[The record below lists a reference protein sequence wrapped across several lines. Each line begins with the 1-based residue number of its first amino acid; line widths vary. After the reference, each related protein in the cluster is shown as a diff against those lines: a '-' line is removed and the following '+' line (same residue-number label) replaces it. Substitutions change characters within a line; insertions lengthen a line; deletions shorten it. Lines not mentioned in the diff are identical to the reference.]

1 MGFELML
8 TSDAEHSGRT
18 ASDQVTGILGM
29 LATKMNIELAVLDAQ
44 QWNEYEGVQKV
55 VSGDNGRMIIVITS
69 CNPAAIT
76 APIPS
81 FFHGFPVSFCE
92 MTHSSPDLES

>member
-1 MGFELML
+1 M
-8 TSDAEHSGRT
+8 A
-18 ASDQVTGILGM
+18 GM

-44 QWNEYEGVQKV
+44 QWTDYEGVQKV
-55 VSGDNGRMIIVITS
+55 VTADNGRIIVVITS

-81 FFHGFPVSFCE
+81 YFHGFPVSFCE
-92 MTHSSPDLES
+92 LTSNSADLES

>member
-1 MGFELML
+1 
-8 TSDAEHSGRT
+8 
-18 ASDQVTGILGM
+18 M

-44 QWNEYEGVQKV
+44 QWTDYEGVLEV
-55 VSGDNGRMIIVITS
+55 VTASNGRSIVVVTT

-81 FFHGFPVSFCE
+81 YYHGFPVAFCE
-92 MTHSSPDLES
+92 MTASPHKLES

>member
-1 MGFELML
+1 
-8 TSDAEHSGRT
+8 
-18 ASDQVTGILGM
+18 M

-44 QWNEYEGVQKV
+44 PWTEYEGVQQV
-55 VSGDNGRMIIVITS
+55 VAADNGRAILVITS

-81 FFHGFPVSFCE
+81 YFHGFPVSFCE
-92 MTHSSPDLES
+92 ISNIPDDLDSSA

>member
-1 MGFELML
+1 
-8 TSDAEHSGRT
+8 
-18 ASDQVTGILGM
+18 M

-44 QWNEYEGVQKV
+44 QWKDYEGVQKV
-55 VSGDNGRMIIVITS
+55 VTASNGRMIVVITS

-81 FFHGFPVSFCE
+81 YFHGFPVSFCE
-92 MTHSSPDLES
+92 MTGSPQNLDS

>member
-1 MGFELML
+1 
-8 TSDAEHSGRT
+8 
-18 ASDQVTGILGM
+18 M

-44 QWNEYEGVQKV
+44 QWTDYEGVQKV
-55 VSGDNGRMIIVITS
+55 VTAGNGRMIVVITT

-81 FFHGFPVSFCE
+81 YFHGFPVSFCE
-92 MTHSSPDLES
+92 MTGGSLDLDS